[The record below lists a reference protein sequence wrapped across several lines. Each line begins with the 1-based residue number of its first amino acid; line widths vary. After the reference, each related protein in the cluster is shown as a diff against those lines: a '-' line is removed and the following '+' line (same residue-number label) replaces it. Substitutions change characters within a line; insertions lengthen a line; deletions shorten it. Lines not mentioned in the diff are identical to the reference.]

1 MKIKKLFGEDIDIS
15 QEDFGVEVGKIL
27 KAAETSECGLSLL
40 KSAPLTAVT
49 NCMLIYKGM
58 LESKEI
64 DVKELGLTLQ
74 DIIDV
79 SLRAYVMYAGS
90 TVAEVYK
97 ELQATLI
104 KKNAD
109 YGNSSVKNGGSVGN
123 YVRMSDKLSR
133 LQNLLGKEGKT
144 NYESVNDTWLDLAG
158 YATIGIII
166 LDLTEKKLNP
176 VDDRQPELPWEDA
189 EPHPYG
195 YEEKDQETKMDENL
209 KTIFYFAGTSGAGK
223 STRVYALIRFLEDRG
238 EKPTGY
244 LYHNK
249 IAVGREYLHSFYVIG
264 KEITRNGK
272 PAWQGLDSFIREIN
286 EGKGSEQLFK
296 FFYETVRTQNLVL
309 DSAAMLRSNRS
320 RPLALEQY
328 GVDAK
333 TYSRFYWYDN
343 FKEYQDRIAGRSQGK
358 ILTEDSSM
366 WKTNDSMKRQGEMQ
380 AEEMPSVKHP
390 ERYEFFHGQPSE
402 PVWTIGVDILQR
414 VGHPELIEE
423 FKVYADSFL
432 TQQSINTVT
441 TKESEDL
448 F

>member
-1 MKIKKLFGEDIDIS
+1 MKIRKLFGEDIDIS

-27 KAAETSECGLSLL
+27 KAAETSKCGLSLL
-40 KSAPLTAVT
+40 TSAPLTAVA

-90 TVAEVYK
+90 TLPEVYK

-144 NYESVNDTWLDLAG
+144 NYESINDTWLDLAG

-176 VDDRQPELPWEDA
+176 VGDKQPELPWEDA

-195 YEEKDQETKMDENL
+195 YEEGKD
-209 KTIFYFAGTSGAGK
+209 
-223 STRVYALIRFLEDRG
+223 
-238 EKPTGY
+238 
-244 LYHNK
+244 
-249 IAVGREYLHSFYVIG
+249 
-264 KEITRNGK
+264 
-272 PAWQGLDSFIREIN
+272 
-286 EGKGSEQLFK
+286 
-296 FFYETVRTQNLVL
+296 
-309 DSAAMLRSNRS
+309 
-320 RPLALEQY
+320 
-328 GVDAK
+328 
-333 TYSRFYWYDN
+333 
-343 FKEYQDRIAGRSQGK
+343 
-358 ILTEDSSM
+358 
-366 WKTNDSMKRQGEMQ
+366 
-380 AEEMPSVKHP
+380 
-390 ERYEFFHGQPSE
+390 
-402 PVWTIGVDILQR
+402 
-414 VGHPELIEE
+414 
-423 FKVYADSFL
+423 
-432 TQQSINTVT
+432 
-441 TKESEDL
+441 
-448 F
+448 

>member
-40 KSAPLTAVT
+40 TSTPLTAVA

-176 VDDRQPELPWEDA
+176 VDDKQPELPWEDA

-195 YEEKDQETKMDENL
+195 YEEGKD
-209 KTIFYFAGTSGAGK
+209 
-223 STRVYALIRFLEDRG
+223 
-238 EKPTGY
+238 
-244 LYHNK
+244 
-249 IAVGREYLHSFYVIG
+249 
-264 KEITRNGK
+264 
-272 PAWQGLDSFIREIN
+272 
-286 EGKGSEQLFK
+286 
-296 FFYETVRTQNLVL
+296 
-309 DSAAMLRSNRS
+309 
-320 RPLALEQY
+320 
-328 GVDAK
+328 
-333 TYSRFYWYDN
+333 
-343 FKEYQDRIAGRSQGK
+343 
-358 ILTEDSSM
+358 
-366 WKTNDSMKRQGEMQ
+366 
-380 AEEMPSVKHP
+380 
-390 ERYEFFHGQPSE
+390 
-402 PVWTIGVDILQR
+402 
-414 VGHPELIEE
+414 
-423 FKVYADSFL
+423 
-432 TQQSINTVT
+432 
-441 TKESEDL
+441 
-448 F
+448 

>member
-64 DVKELGLTLQ
+64 DIKELGLTLQ

-166 LDLTEKKLNP
+166 LNLTEKKLNP
-176 VDDRQPELPWEDA
+176 VDDKQPELPWEDA

-195 YEEKDQETKMDENL
+195 YEEGKD
-209 KTIFYFAGTSGAGK
+209 
-223 STRVYALIRFLEDRG
+223 
-238 EKPTGY
+238 
-244 LYHNK
+244 
-249 IAVGREYLHSFYVIG
+249 
-264 KEITRNGK
+264 
-272 PAWQGLDSFIREIN
+272 
-286 EGKGSEQLFK
+286 
-296 FFYETVRTQNLVL
+296 
-309 DSAAMLRSNRS
+309 
-320 RPLALEQY
+320 
-328 GVDAK
+328 
-333 TYSRFYWYDN
+333 
-343 FKEYQDRIAGRSQGK
+343 
-358 ILTEDSSM
+358 
-366 WKTNDSMKRQGEMQ
+366 
-380 AEEMPSVKHP
+380 
-390 ERYEFFHGQPSE
+390 
-402 PVWTIGVDILQR
+402 
-414 VGHPELIEE
+414 
-423 FKVYADSFL
+423 
-432 TQQSINTVT
+432 
-441 TKESEDL
+441 
-448 F
+448 

>member
-27 KAAETSECGLSLL
+27 KAAETSECGLSLFT
-40 KSAPLTAVT
+40 SAPLTAVT

-90 TVAEVYK
+90 TITEVYK

-189 EPHPYG
+189 EPHSYG
-195 YEEKDQETKMDENL
+195 YEEGKD
-209 KTIFYFAGTSGAGK
+209 
-223 STRVYALIRFLEDRG
+223 
-238 EKPTGY
+238 
-244 LYHNK
+244 
-249 IAVGREYLHSFYVIG
+249 
-264 KEITRNGK
+264 
-272 PAWQGLDSFIREIN
+272 
-286 EGKGSEQLFK
+286 
-296 FFYETVRTQNLVL
+296 
-309 DSAAMLRSNRS
+309 
-320 RPLALEQY
+320 
-328 GVDAK
+328 
-333 TYSRFYWYDN
+333 
-343 FKEYQDRIAGRSQGK
+343 
-358 ILTEDSSM
+358 
-366 WKTNDSMKRQGEMQ
+366 
-380 AEEMPSVKHP
+380 
-390 ERYEFFHGQPSE
+390 
-402 PVWTIGVDILQR
+402 
-414 VGHPELIEE
+414 
-423 FKVYADSFL
+423 
-432 TQQSINTVT
+432 
-441 TKESEDL
+441 
-448 F
+448 

>member
-27 KAAETSECGLSLL
+27 KVAETSECGLPLL
-40 KSAPLTAVT
+40 TSAPLTAVT

-64 DVKELGLTLQ
+64 NVKELGLTLQ

-90 TVAEVYK
+90 TLPEVYK

-166 LDLTEKKLNP
+166 LNLTEKKLNP
-176 VDDRQPELPWEDA
+176 VDDKQPELPWEDA

-195 YEEKDQETKMDENL
+195 YEEEKD
-209 KTIFYFAGTSGAGK
+209 
-223 STRVYALIRFLEDRG
+223 
-238 EKPTGY
+238 
-244 LYHNK
+244 
-249 IAVGREYLHSFYVIG
+249 
-264 KEITRNGK
+264 
-272 PAWQGLDSFIREIN
+272 
-286 EGKGSEQLFK
+286 
-296 FFYETVRTQNLVL
+296 
-309 DSAAMLRSNRS
+309 
-320 RPLALEQY
+320 
-328 GVDAK
+328 
-333 TYSRFYWYDN
+333 
-343 FKEYQDRIAGRSQGK
+343 
-358 ILTEDSSM
+358 
-366 WKTNDSMKRQGEMQ
+366 
-380 AEEMPSVKHP
+380 
-390 ERYEFFHGQPSE
+390 
-402 PVWTIGVDILQR
+402 
-414 VGHPELIEE
+414 
-423 FKVYADSFL
+423 
-432 TQQSINTVT
+432 
-441 TKESEDL
+441 
-448 F
+448 

>member
-1 MKIKKLFGEDIDIS
+1 
-15 QEDFGVEVGKIL
+15 
-27 KAAETSECGLSLL
+27 
-40 KSAPLTAVT
+40 
-49 NCMLIYKGM
+49 
-58 LESKEI
+58 
-64 DVKELGLTLQ
+64 
-74 DIIDV
+74 
-79 SLRAYVMYAGS
+79 
-90 TVAEVYK
+90 
-97 ELQATLI
+97 
-104 KKNAD
+104 
-109 YGNSSVKNGGSVGN
+109 
-123 YVRMSDKLSR
+123 
-133 LQNLLGKEGKT
+133 
-144 NYESVNDTWLDLAG
+144 
-158 YATIGIII
+158 
-166 LDLTEKKLNP
+166 
-176 VDDRQPELPWEDA
+176 
-189 EPHPYG
+189 
-195 YEEKDQETKMDENL
+195 MDENL

-249 IAVGREYLHSFYVIG
+249 IAVGREDLHSFYVIG

-272 PAWQGLDSFIREIN
+272 PAWQGLDSFIKEIN

-296 FFYETVRTQNLVL
+296 FFYETARIQNLVL

-414 VGHPELIEE
+414 VGHSELIEE

-432 TQQSINTVT
+432 TQQTANTIT